1 MEHETYHVVFYHCA
15 RLRGAD
21 RHIANVALDYVVDA
35 VIEVDHERNQ
45 RPGQL
50 WGGNLGAPLSLAKL
64 LDYIDG
70 NSELPKENM
79 MYADKTLHGRSPEN
93 IYDEIM
99 THIEKSPRRCPDCG
113 ALSLDPKTGKPK
125 KGSGCGKGAEKKD
138 EKGKGEDGA
147 EGDGADGA
155 GAGSGAGSG
164 AGDGNG
170 SGDEDGGS
178 GDGAGNGSGTSP
190 GSGAGCCP
198 TCGAEGDGCG
208 GAGGGGDSR
217 GLPSTLDSHV
227 DTAVT
232 KQEVQADT
240 MRAAN
245 QASTMRG
252 TVPSEVESLLGEL
265 VKPQLRFVD
274 IVRSAMMR
282 KVQDAGMKN
291 DWKRFRRR
299 YISATPRQYLPK
311 RHTHMPRWLCM
322 LDTSGSMSDDDIR
335 FGISQL
341 QVLGNQTEGT
351 VVPCDAEPHWE
362 AAVKVRNMAEL
373 KKTRPVGRGGTDFTT
388 YLRDFPTKMGT
399 DFDVLVIITDGY
411 CGEIPLEL
419 KPKKMD
425 VCWVITRPDHEAF
438 KPPFGRVCRLREHHL

>member
-1 MEHETYHVVFYHCA
+1 VGKVLKRRTRKEKGRMELPPEAGPGVA
-15 RLRGAD
+15 QP
-21 RHIANVALDYVVDA
+21 VALKATV
-35 VIEVDHERNQ
+35 
-45 RPGQL
+45 
-50 WGGNLGAPLSLAKL
+50 
-64 LDYIDG
+64 
-70 NSELPKENM
+70 
-79 MYADKTLHGRSPEN
+79 
-93 IYDEIM
+93 
-99 THIEKSPRRCPDCG
+99 
-113 ALSLDPKTGKPK
+113 
-125 KGSGCGKGAEKKD
+125 
-138 EKGKGEDGA
+138 A
-147 EGDGADGA
+147 EGLAVAATQGV
-155 GAGSGAGSG
+155 
-164 AGDGNG
+164 
-170 SGDEDGGS
+170 
-178 GDGAGNGSGTSP
+178 SP
-190 GSGAGCCP
+190 P
-198 TCGAEGDGCG
+198 HWIRTWT
-208 GAGGGGDSR
+208 
-217 GLPSTLDSHV
+217 LPSQSR
-227 DTAVT
+227 
-232 KQEVQADT
+232 KFRRIPCEQ
-240 MRAAN
+240 
-245 QASTMRG
+245 
-252 TVPSEVESLLGEL
+252 PVESLLGEL